1 MEDSPPTYEVTMTA
15 LIYGGEALGR
25 LPDGKAVFV
34 PYLLP
39 GERARVQIVEE
50 KRGYARAELLDL
62 LEASPDRI
70 NPLCAHFFICGGCHY
85 QHMPYERQ
93 LEAKAA
99 ILKDQLER
107 IGRLDD
113 PPVQPAVPSPEPYYY
128 RNHVQFH
135 LTPEGQLGYHH
146 ARSGQVFAISECH
159 LPEPPLNALWPQLD
173 IEPISGLDCVRLR
186 LGDEGDILLALESEE
201 PALPEFSVEDL
212 PISVVHLSPA
222 GAQVLAGSDTI
233 FITVL
238 GRTFRIS
245 AESFF
250 QVNTPMA
257 TAMVEHVLDRLELDR
272 LMTLLDVYA
281 GVGLFSAFLAEEV
294 GELVAIES
302 SPAASEDFAANLAE
316 FDNVSLYEAPAEEV
330 LPVLAAQPQV
340 ILVDPPRAGLD
351 RQALD
356 AIVDMSPPT
365 LVYVSCDPAT
375 LARDARRLAAGGYR
389 LDQIT
394 PFDLFPQT
402 YHIESI
408 SFWRK

>member
-1 MEDSPPTYEVTMTA
+1 MTA

-107 IGRLDD
+107 IGRLVD
-113 PPVQPAVPSPEPYYY
+113 PPVRPAVPSPEPYYY

-135 LTPEGQLGYHH
+135 LTPEGQLGYHR
-146 ARSGQVFAISECH
+146 ARSEQVFAISECH

-173 IEPISGLDCVRLR
+173 IEPLPGLDCVRLR

-222 GAQVLAGSDTI
+222 GTQVLAGGDAIYIS
-233 FITVL
+233 VL
-238 GRTFRIS
+238 GRPFRVS

-250 QVNTPMA
+250 QVNSPMA
-257 TAMVEHVLDRLELDR
+257 AAMVEHVLDRLELDR
-272 LMTLLDVYA
+272 SMTVVDAYA
-281 GVGLFSAFLAEEV
+281 GVGLFSAFLAREA

-302 SPAASEDFAANLAE
+302 SAEASDDFVANLAE
-316 FDNVSLYEAPAEEV
+316 FDNVSLYQATVEEV
-330 LPVLAAQPQV
+330 LPALDLQPQV

-351 RQALD
+351 RRALD
-356 AIVDMSPPT
+356 AIVAMAPQT

-375 LARDARRLAAGGYR
+375 LARDARRLADGGYR